1 MTVEELLS
9 RMSSAELTEWMA
21 EYKLRAW
28 DAEREANKPRSQKQR
43 GSRGRRR

>member
-1 MTVEELLS
+1 MTVEEMLD

-28 DAEREANKPRSQKQR
+28 DAERAAKKPRPSGRGKGRQR
-43 GSRGRRR
+43 